1 VHSNFSA
8 RQIPFDIFSFSNAS
22 DGSEGEIMFDVQ
34 NNTGA
39 LIAEETKGALR
50 ALDNAIL
57 NELRLCATLME
68 AFEET
73 QLPISSSQKL
83 LQSMASG
90 INHIVAG
97 RNEMATT
104 VRHLRAI
111 KAGSTLAPVNYN
123 CPEGVPSVALA
134 EQPEVFVEPKAPVE
148 KFVA

>member
-1 VHSNFSA
+1 
-8 RQIPFDIFSFSNAS
+8 
-22 DGSEGEIMFDVQ
+22 MFDVQ

-50 ALDNAIL
+50 ALDYAIL
-57 NELRLCATLME
+57 NELRLCTTLME

-73 QLPISSSQKL
+73 QLPIASSQKL

-97 RNEMATT
+97 RSEMAST

-123 CPEGVPSVALA
+123 CPEGVPPLA
-134 EQPEVFVEPKAPVE
+134 SAERSEPHAEPKILADG
-148 KFVA
+148 FAA